1 MLRGPSNNK
10 LKGLPVS
17 SVNPRQHAELFLP
30 DFCGIRMVFAVV
42 VLAQLFA
49 FVLTLAPLQSPS
61 GDRWY
66 DLGMNSLFVQ
76 WAALTSNA
84 LLCAGRRLL
93 AKLSDAG
100 AATIAYL
107 SMLLIVA
114 VLSEGAYRVLHLAG
128 EQPDHLWFLGR
139 NLAIGALVIALVLRY
154 FYVQHQW
161 ACNVR
166 AESRARLEALQAR
179 IRPHFLF
186 NSMNTIASLTRT
198 APAQAEAAVENLA
211 DLFRVSLG
219 RGGNRIPLR
228 EELELCRRYL
238 AIEALRLGERLRVC
252 WSVEALPG
260 DALIPPLSLQPLLE
274 NAIYHGIEALTEGGE
289 ITLSGEREGDRLTL
303 SVRNPLPAGG
313 DTRHGHQLAQENV
326 RQRFA
331 ALYGR
336 AAGLEARREAGLYE
350 VRLHWPDQRGEAH
363 AHPDRR

>member
-1 MLRGPSNNK
+1 MLPGLSNNK
-10 LKGLPVS
+10 LKGLSVS
-17 SVNPRQHAELFLP
+17 PVNPRQQAELFLP

-76 WAALTSNA
+76 WAALSSSA
-84 LLCAGRRLL
+84 LMCAGRHLL
-93 AKLSDAG
+93 AKLSDA
-100 AATIAYL
+100 AAAAVAYL

-114 VLSEGAYRVLHLAG
+114 VLSEGAYRVLNLAG
-128 EQPDHLWFLGR
+128 EEPDHLWFLGR
-139 NLAIGALVIALVLRY
+139 NLAIGALVSALVLRY

-186 NSMNTIASLTRT
+186 NSMNTIASLTRS

-219 RGGNRIPLR
+219 RGGDRIPLH

-238 AIEALRLGERLRVC
+238 AIEALRLGDRLQVS

-260 DALIPPLSLQPLLE
+260 EALIPPLSLQPLLE
-274 NAIYHGIEALTEGGE
+274 NAIYHGIEALTEGGA
-289 ITLSGEREGDRLTL
+289 IAIRGERQGARLSLT
-303 SVRNPLPAGG
+303 VRNPLPAGG
-313 DTRHGHQLAQENV
+313 DTRRGHQLAQENV

-331 ALYGR
+331 AHYGP
-336 AAGLEARREAGLYE
+336 AAGLEAQREGGIYE
-350 VRLHWPDQRGEAH
+350 VRLYWPDERGPGH
-363 AHPDRR
+363 AHPDRG